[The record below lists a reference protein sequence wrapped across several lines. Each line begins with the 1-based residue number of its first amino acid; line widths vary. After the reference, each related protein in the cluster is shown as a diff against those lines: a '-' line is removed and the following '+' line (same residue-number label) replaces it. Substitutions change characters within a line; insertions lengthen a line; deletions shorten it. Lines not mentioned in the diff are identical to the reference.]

1 MYETCCLSR
10 ATCGDYLGVFFVG
23 AYQKHS
29 AICIILFAVT
39 NVVTVE
45 LQDDGRFELM
55 HEQEGDTV
63 AEVLTYVGLN
73 RAGWLTVQAIVER
86 AVHEGAI
93 ALRDQ
98 REMID
103 AFKDGIN
110 GYTYFE
116 H

>member
-1 MYETCCLSR
+1 M
-10 ATCGDYLGVFFVG
+10 
-23 AYQKHS
+23 
-29 AICIILFAVT
+29 
-39 NVVTVE
+39 VTVE

-63 AEVLTYVGLN
+63 AEVLTYVEYEPRRLVDGFK
-73 RAGWLTVQAIVER
+73 AIVER

-93 ALRDQ
+93 APRD
-98 REMID
+98 RRRMID
-103 AFKDGIN
+103 AFKDSIN